1 MVNRK
6 RGVESYWQH
15 AALGNLCWIAPW
27 VSFYHH
33 YEPRWIFFK
42 LKKVWKSVLRG
53 LSVLTYLLLAY
64 LLQREPVHLNNKFM
78 SVDFLPSKSDCQ
90 VCVVCARP
98 ISTRQLWKSRKNSR
112 SRRAISSY
120 LPTTF
125 SCFQGQWNRLGAW
138 VNAEH
143 LNLYRTPRDYDALLE
158 INCK

>member
-1 MVNRK
+1 MEWN
-6 RGVESYWQH
+6 
-15 AALGNLCWIAPW
+15 LTGNMLPW
-27 VSFYHH
+27 VIYAKQLLGFLFIISMNLVGFFL
-33 YEPRWIFFK
+33 FFK

-53 LSVLTYLLLAY
+53 LPVLTYLLLACS
-64 LLQREPVHLNNKFM
+64 LQRESVHLNNKFM

-90 VCVVCARP
+90 VCVVRARP

-138 VNAEH
+138 FNAEH
-143 LNLYRTPRDYDALLE
+143 LNLYRTLRDYDALLE